1 MDSQTQCFVEMQSEI
16 QMLREELQRQR
27 TQLVISAGG
36 NYADQNNLSQNT
48 SHEECVE
55 KSERLEAQLD
65 TVQAEMDHYKRLAGE
80 AAARFRQL
88 RLDSAAS
95 PRQQQ
100 QQARALCD
108 EWLALYDTKSGKG
121 QGEALAASAEDG
133 WAREKVGQLEQ
144 QLRQAQ
150 DDLKSDEEIFADK
163 ERELAQLKERLAEAE
178 DRLQTNGAYLEAA
191 FAKEKAQ
198 QALMLQLQIQLDT
211 LASKQSA
218 AANRQ
223 QEDGELFHKAAANET
238 TAPGGLGQAEFK
250 TAVAAKLNS
259 RAKTAGMVELLTAS
273 QKNDMIGGGGG
284 GGGDKAYCKRTVNS
298 SPALVTLERVMQSFR
313 ARSQILAET
322 LEESD
327 NVMQKRHF
335 GSTFDISTDV
345 IDEYDET
352 IDAGGH
358 NERSSEDEVSS
369 FSRKGTFKVK
379 KADAKVKLPPSK
391 STSIQIKNSQSGG
404 DNKENVNQE
413 SKKQIR
419 DLSINIK

>member
-16 QMLREELQRQR
+16 QMLRDELQRQR

-65 TVQAEMDHYKRLAGE
+65 TVQAEVDHYKRLARE
-80 AAARFRQL
+80 AAARFTQL
-88 RLDSAAS
+88 RADSSAS
-95 PRQQQ
+95 PRQQ

-108 EWLALYDTKSGKG
+108 EWLALYDAEGGKG
-121 QGEALAASAEDG
+121 QGEALAEDG
-133 WAREKVGQLEQ
+133 WAREKVDQLEQ

-178 DRLQTNGAYLEAA
+178 DRLHTNGAYLEAA

-218 AANRQ
+218 AASRQ
-223 QEDGELFHKAAANET
+223 QEDGELFHKSAANET
-238 TAPGGLGQAEFK
+238 PAPGQFAQAELK
-250 TAVAAKLNS
+250 TATVAAKLNS

-273 QKNDMIGGGGG
+273 QKNDMIGDGGA
-284 GGGDKAYCKRTVNS
+284 GGDKPCCKRTVNS

-352 IDAGGH
+352 IDSGGH
-358 NERSSEDEVSS
+358 NERSSEDEVST
-369 FSRKGTFKVK
+369 FSRKGTFKVN
-379 KADAKVKLPPSK
+379 KADAKVKLPSSK
-391 STSIQIKNSQSGG
+391 PTSIQIKNGQAGG
-404 DNKENVNQE
+404 DNKENVNHE